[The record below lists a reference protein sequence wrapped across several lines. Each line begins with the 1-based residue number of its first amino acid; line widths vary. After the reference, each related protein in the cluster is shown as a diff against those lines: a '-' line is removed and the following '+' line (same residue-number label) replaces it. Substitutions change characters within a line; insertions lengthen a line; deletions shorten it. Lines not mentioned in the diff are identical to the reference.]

1 MKLRNYCLA
10 AGCFV
15 IQQSMAQIY
24 YANSYY
30 FEPAVL
36 WEAGISAGAI
46 NCLTDLG
53 GHKGIGKKFIKDIN
67 WNNMQYCAGL
77 FVHASWQ
84 QACSVRLQAMWGQ
97 VTASDDDLKGVTGPA
112 QYRYQ
117 RHLSVKTTITELAA
131 LVEFHPLVLSAY
143 YDGVAPLV
151 SPYVIA
157 GIGGCHYNP
166 QAKHNNHWVDLRP
179 LHTEGQGFTAGR
191 AAYKSLTWCLPVG
204 AGIKYD
210 PGGLLLWRL
219 EMVYRFTGTD
229 YLDDVSLNYID
240 PALFF
245 TYLPATRAAIAAQ
258 LADRRGNGNPGAQR
272 GNPHNRDAYFDC
284 SLKIAL
290 ALNRRLR

>member
-10 AGCFV
+10 AGCFAM
-15 IQQSMAQIY
+15 QQSTAQVY

-36 WEAGISAGAI
+36 WEAGISMGAV

-53 GHKGIGKKFIKDIN
+53 GHKGTGKKFIKDIN
-67 WNNMQYCAGL
+67 WNNTQYCAGL

-84 QACSVRLQAMWGQ
+84 EAFSIRLQGTRARIS
-97 VTASDDDLKGVTGPA
+97 ASDDNLKDITGPA

-117 RHLSVKTTITELAA
+117 RHLSVSTTITELAA
-131 LVEFHPLVLSAY
+131 LVECHPLLLSAS
-143 YDGVAPLV
+143 YDDGSLLF

-166 QAKHNNHWVDLRP
+166 QAKHNNLWVDLRS
-179 LHTEGQGFTAGR
+179 LHTEGQGFVAGS

-204 AGIKYD
+204 GGIKYD
-210 PGGLLLWRL
+210 PGGLLLLRI
-219 EMVYRFTGTD
+219 EIVYRVMGTD

-258 LADRRGNGNPGAQR
+258 LADRRGAGNPGDQR

-290 ALNRRLR
+290 ALNRRQR